1 MPDALPTGGIWPE
14 PGPHPPLGYLDA
26 VGGQPVVPVAA
37 RAFAAAV
44 EQAWPDPARLHH
56 GGRKAGLLLDTARAA
71 IATFLGVRS
80 ADTYLGS
87 SSSDLIRASIAGV
100 FASQTSAGAPSRIL
114 VSEAESMA
122 VLFAARAVPGAEIIS
137 IPVTPSGAV
146 DTDVLAVQL
155 ASGAAVA
162 CVQVANAEVGTRQPL
177 ERVHALCREARIP
190 LISDATQVAGHD
202 DLGHH
207 WDAVVV
213 TPRDWGA
220 PAGCAV
226 LVVDPALRWQP
237 PQAPDRGWV
246 GGFPD
251 VAAAAAAGAAAE
263 YAGPHWRAQARVHR
277 SMIDRI
283 REVAAELPGV
293 RAVGDPLDRLPHIV
307 TLVADDVVGEA
318 VVTELDN
325 RGVAVAAG
333 SACTAD
339 NTMASHVLDAMAVVA
354 PASLRISLPYGC
366 TDETIEALIRT
377 LPQVLTEARR

>member
-1 MPDALPTGGIWPE
+1 MPDGSSTGGLWPE
-14 PGPHPPLGYLDA
+14 PGPHPPAGYLDA

-56 GGRKAGLLLDTARAA
+56 GGRKTGLLLDTARAA
-71 IATFLGVRS
+71 IATFLDVRS

-87 SSSDLIRASIAGV
+87 SSADLIRASIAGV
-100 FASQTSAGAPSRIL
+100 FSSQTAAGAPARIL

-122 VLFAARAVPGAEIIS
+122 VLFAARAIPGAEIVS
-137 IPVTPSGAV
+137 IPVTPTGAV
-146 DTDVLAVQL
+146 DTDVLAEGL
-155 ASGAAVA
+155 ASGAALA

-177 ERVHALCREARIP
+177 ERVHGLCQDAGVP

-207 WDAVVV
+207 WDAAIVA
-213 TPRDWGA
+213 PRDWGA

-251 VAAAAAAGAAAE
+251 VAAAAAAGVAAE
-263 YAGPHWRAQARVHR
+263 YVGPHWRAQAHTHR

-283 REVAAELPGV
+283 RELADQLPGV
-293 RAVGDPLDRLPHIV
+293 RAVGDSIDRLPHIV
-307 TLVADDVVGEA
+307 TVVADGVVGEA
-318 VVTELDN
+318 VVTALDA
-325 RGVAVAAG
+325 RGIAVAAG

-339 NTMASHVLDAMAVVA
+339 NTMASHVLDAMAVIA
-354 PASLRISLPYGC
+354 PASLRISLPFGC
-366 TDETIEALIRT
+366 TDETIDALLRT
-377 LPQVLTEARR
+377 LPEVLTEARR